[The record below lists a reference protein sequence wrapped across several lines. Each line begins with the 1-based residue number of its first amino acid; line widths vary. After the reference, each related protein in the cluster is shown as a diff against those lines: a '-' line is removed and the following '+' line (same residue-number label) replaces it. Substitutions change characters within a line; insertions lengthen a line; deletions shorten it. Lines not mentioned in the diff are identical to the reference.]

1 MPTSSAGCTCSRMS
15 VPIALMPP
23 PPCEPVHMR
32 CAQCVALVLLFCLLG
47 LVLIATIMLVA
58 ARLAGVPK
66 VAMTST
72 GRRTSA
78 AAASS
83 GFSREF
89 LQRLRI
95 FASGPAR
102 VAVDIAAD
110 LKRRVSAINTR
121 PLLCTTAVCYGTHSG
136 HRRDRN
142 ASLTGWRIRLYSQ
155 SALIRQ

>member
-66 VAMTST
+66 VANVHRPTNECR
-72 GRRTSA
+72 G
-78 AAASS
+78 
-83 GFSREF
+83 G
-89 LQRLRI
+89 LVRLLARI
-95 FASGPAR
+95 FATPPY
-102 VAVDIAAD
+102 
-110 LKRRVSAINTR
+110 L
-121 PLLCTTAVCYGTHSG
+121 
-136 HRRDRN
+136 
-142 ASLTGWRIRLYSQ
+142 RLWPSESRCGYCGRTEEAGFSD
-155 SALIRQ
+155 